1 LSQAV
6 QWSTLFPL
14 VNYTISFEKDEW
26 SYHKGEE
33 PGADLII
40 TTTPEAWGTLVAVP
54 RDERSRL
61 IKAMTIKGKP
71 ERIVEFQQL
80 FGIRNGI

>member
-1 LSQAV
+1 
-6 QWSTLFPL
+6 
-14 VNYTISFEKDEW
+14 
-26 SYHKGEE
+26 
-33 PGADLII
+33 LII

-80 FGIRNGI
+80 FGIGMESELEMTLIGIQGP

>member
-1 LSQAV
+1 
-6 QWSTLFPL
+6 

-33 PGADLII
+33 LGADLII
-40 TTTPEAWGTLVAVP
+40 TTTPEAWGTLFAVP

-71 ERIVEFQQL
+71 ERVVDLNVARKILKTSPPPFPPKV
-80 FGIRNGI
+80 